1 VSPEEL
7 VAAALQARRHAYSP
21 YSSYAVGAALEGESG
36 HVYTGCNVENISY
49 GLTICAERN
58 AVASAICAGE
68 RRFRALAVATA
79 DGGTPCGACRQVL
92 AEFAGPDLAIYA
104 ATPDGNYRYWT
115 LGQLLPEAFHSPA
128 VGFNGGQSEP

>member
-1 VSPEEL
+1 MSPEEL
-7 VAAALQARRHAYSP
+7 VAAALQARSHAYSP
-21 YSSYAVGAALEGESG
+21 YSRYAVGAALEGESG
-36 HVYTGCNVENISY
+36 HIYTGCNVENISY

-58 AVASAICAGE
+58 AVSAAICAGE

-104 ATPDGNYRYWT
+104 ATPDGHYRHWS
-115 LGQLLPEAFHSPA
+115 LGQLLPEAFRSPA
-128 VGFNGGQSEP
+128 VARE